1 MSTRDISE
9 RNIPLLITGE
19 VMDDRDTTIRQLQD
33 TNRMQV
39 EEIRELRDEIIK
51 LRSDNS
57 RAIAALRKTL
67 TPLHRS
73 LQQLF
78 GEMDAIDGG
87 NTQAASASGSD
98 NSKWD
103 FWKRRYPGR
112 IAEAIDILML
122 QPMNTKQLSHALKCD
137 PRTLTSKVIY
147 PMNQS
152 GLLNKSGGVFSLKQL

>member
-19 VMDDRDTTIRQLQD
+19 VMDDRDTTIHQLQD

-39 EEIRELRDEIIK
+39 EEIRSLRDEIIK
-51 LRSDNS
+51 LRSENS
-57 RAIAALRKTL
+57 RAIASLRKTL

-73 LQQLF
+73 LLQLF

-87 NTQAASASGSD
+87 NTQAAGVGSTD

-152 GLLNKSGGVFSLKQL
+152 GLLNKSGGMFSLKQL

>member
-1 MSTRDISE
+1 MSTRGMLLEGHVDERDSTISKLRQIIKDRDEEIHSLRAEVNRLRNDISIE
-9 RNIPLLITGE
+9 PL
-19 VMDDRDTTIRQLQD
+19 RQ
-33 TNRMQV
+33 V
-39 EEIRELRDEIIK
+39 
-51 LRSDNS
+51 
-57 RAIAALRKTL
+57 L
-67 TPLHRS
+67 TPLYRS
-73 LQQLF
+73 MQRLF
-78 GEMDAIDGG
+78 GEMDKIDGG
-87 NTQAASASGSD
+87 GTQATNTNGD

-152 GLLNKSGGVFSLKQL
+152 GLLNKSGGMFSLKQL

>member
-1 MSTRDISE
+1 MSTQ
-9 RNIPLLITGE
+9 PLMLESHAGE
-19 VMDDRDTTIRQLQD
+19 VDMRDHIRSLENKIGELLKENQRL
-33 TNRMQV
+33 NG
-39 EEIRELRDEIIK
+39 ELNIIR
-51 LRSDNS
+51 SQNS
-57 RAIAALRKTL
+57 RAVESLRKTL

-73 LQQLF
+73 LLQLF

-87 NTQAASASGSD
+87 NTQAAGASTGSTD

-152 GLLNKSGGVFSLKQL
+152 GLLNKSGGMFSLKQL